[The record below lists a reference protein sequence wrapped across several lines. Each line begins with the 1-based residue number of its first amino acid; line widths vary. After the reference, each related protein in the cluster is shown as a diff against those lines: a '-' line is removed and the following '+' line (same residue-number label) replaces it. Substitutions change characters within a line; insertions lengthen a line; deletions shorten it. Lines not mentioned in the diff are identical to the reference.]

1 MKVLLRNNDKYE
13 ECGTVRLRDGKA
25 ILDVTPFFEDLF
37 KVLGSR
43 DNPIYPEAGVE
54 YLNLL
59 VGTYV
64 MSSSIL
70 LKLEKEDK
78 LWYKK

>member
-1 MKVLLRNNDKYE
+1 MKVLLRTNDKLE
-13 ECGTVRLRDGKA
+13 NCGTVRLENGRA
-25 ILDVTPFFEDLF
+25 VLNVTPFFEDLF

-43 DNPIYPEAGVE
+43 DNPVYPEAGVE

-59 VGTYV
+59 VGTYA

-78 LWYKK
+78 VWYKK